1 MCVFP
6 LYICISNIYYITI
19 NYFRRIANSYFL
31 CYIKKKMGYFLYN
44 NLF

>member
-1 MCVFP
+1 MSF
-6 LYICISNIYYITI
+6 LYICISNIYYITV

-31 CYIKKKMGYFLYN
+31 RYIDKKIGYFLYN